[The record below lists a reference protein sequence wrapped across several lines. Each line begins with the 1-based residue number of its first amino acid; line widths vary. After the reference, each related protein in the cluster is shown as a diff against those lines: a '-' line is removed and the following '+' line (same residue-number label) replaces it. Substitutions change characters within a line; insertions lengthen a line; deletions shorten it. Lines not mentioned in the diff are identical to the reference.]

1 MNGFFD
7 YARNERFPTQFDADK
22 TAVTVDVL
30 ITGFILAFVMIL
42 ICFYMIIPGIRG
54 KYQAVVMFR
63 VTLSLLIGGI
73 LMTSNFGQAWEV
85 GEIKTRT
92 PYKAGTTQEIDA
104 FVGVKLGL
112 RSVNVTLLQTEDDKK
127 NNKSPEEKINYN
139 ERFSWTW
146 DQGRFGFGPYA
157 GTLQQSFRQAQNRGL
172 PLPILW
178 IVDYFTLD
186 GEGLRYG
193 RHYRTAG
200 WYAHI
205 AMWAAFPC
213 WFLANFLFLSVIRY
227 GAYFTV
233 LTGALQLLAC
243 LLWVV
248 IRNPNPLIIPF
259 EDGCIKTTY
268 GANFWLTL
276 ISGTACV
283 IIGAILVFL
292 DLRYPDEL
300 AVFFGIDP
308 LADYEEYHLTVNELA
323 VVRQKGKHP
332 EIGMV
337 EIAPGSSST
346 ETTEPQTQYV
356 LKRRTTVRVAQK
368 SLFRT
373 PAVTVTPEDDEAPL
387 YLNVPHGGYSQTIP
401 EELNSSGENLYQP

>member
-1 MNGFFD
+1 MRAVLRCVYYPIMNGFFD

-146 DQGRFGFGPYA
+146 DQGRFGFGPY
-157 GTLQQSFRQAQNRGL
+157 GQDDIMRRSILQEEIAEKQLLKVKHATKYFYSQNRYAKINTNL
-172 PLPILW
+172 EDLLPI
-178 IVDYFTLD
+178 D
-186 GEGLRYG
+186 E
-193 RHYRTAG
+193 
-200 WYAHI
+200 
-205 AMWAAFPC
+205 
-213 WFLANFLFLSVIRY
+213 
-227 GAYFTV
+227 
-233 LTGALQLLAC
+233 TG
-243 LLWVV
+243 
-248 IRNPNPLIIPF
+248 
-259 EDGCIKTTY
+259 
-268 GANFWLTL
+268 
-276 ISGTACV
+276 
-283 IIGAILVFL
+283 
-292 DLRYPDEL
+292 
-300 AVFFGIDP
+300 
-308 LADYEEYHLTVNELA
+308 
-323 VVRQKGKHP
+323 
-332 EIGMV
+332 
-337 EIAPGSSST
+337 
-346 ETTEPQTQYV
+346 
-356 LKRRTTVRVAQK
+356 
-368 SLFRT
+368 
-373 PAVTVTPEDDEAPL
+373 VTVFRVNMSPGELEISFKLSTASSAIFFRDE
-387 YLNVPHGGYSQTIP
+387 VMWDHV
-401 EELNSSGENLYQP
+401 